1 MSFIDSEILL
11 KAKKIHLIGIS
22 GIGMSGIAE
31 YLLGKGYIIS
41 GSDLN
46 STFITERLESLGAK
60 IFIKHNIENI
70 PADVDFVIYTSAVKN
85 DNEEYKEAQSRG
97 ITLVRRAEM
106 LGLIVNDKIL
116 ISVSGTHGKTST
128 TAGVAKVL
136 IDNGFDPTVF
146 VGGNIDFLEGGS
158 SRIGNGKY
166 AVVEADE
173 YDRSFLALK
182 SDYVIITNIELDHTD
197 IYKDIEDVKNSFE
210 NFCNNSKPGCVF
222 TSFGDDKNVRE
233 VLSSHTNNVRN
244 FYGFGK
250 DNQNV
255 ISNIKFDGVRFNFE
269 INNEIKVGLNVFGK
283 HNALNAAAA
292 YITCREIGISGQNI
306 IKSLESFK
314 GVDRRLQLKYNNKI
328 KVYDDYA
335 HHPTEIKSSVNAL
348 RELKSGRIIAV
359 FQPHLFTR
367 TKDFYK
373 EFAEA
378 LSGYD
383 LIILT
388 KIYPAREK
396 EITGVSSD
404 LILKEIKKNYNNE
417 IYYCD
422 DNDSIM
428 NKLTDIIQG
437 GDSIVFQG
445 AGDIT
450 NLCDS
455 FINKIKNEPN

>member
-1 MSFIDSEILL
+1 
-11 KAKKIHLIGIS
+11 
-22 GIGMSGIAE
+22 
-31 YLLGKGYIIS
+31 
-41 GSDLN
+41 
-46 STFITERLESLGAK
+46 
-60 IFIKHNIENI
+60 
-70 PADVDFVIYTSAVKN
+70 
-85 DNEEYKEAQSRG
+85 
-97 ITLVRRAEM
+97 
-106 LGLIVNDKIL
+106 
-116 ISVSGTHGKTST
+116 
-128 TAGVAKVL
+128 
-136 IDNGFDPTVF
+136 
-146 VGGNIDFLEGGS
+146 
-158 SRIGNGKY
+158 
-166 AVVEADE
+166 
-173 YDRSFLALK
+173 
-182 SDYVIITNIELDHTD
+182 
-197 IYKDIEDVKNSFE
+197 
-210 NFCNNSKPGCVF
+210 
-222 TSFGDDKNVRE
+222 
-233 VLSSHTNNVRN
+233 VRN

-269 INNEIKVGLNVFGK
+269 INNEIKIGLNVFGK

-314 GVDRRLQLKYNNKI
+314 GVDRRLQLKYSNKI

-335 HHPTEIKSSVNAL
+335 HHPTEIKSSINAL
-348 RELKSGRIIAV
+348 RELKSRRIIAV

-396 EITGVSSD
+396 EIAGVSSD

-437 GDSIVFQG
+437 EDSIVFQG

-450 NLCDS
+450 NLCNG
-455 FINKIKNEPN
+455 FINKMKNELN